1 MSPSDKICDQT
12 SGFLNQFCYNN
23 PVFPKGSGTEK
34 MDQLII
40 PRAEHSI
47 SRRMIDEEAL
57 KVLYRLHRHGF
68 LAYLV
73 GGSVRDILLGKTP
86 KDFDV
91 ATNAHPHEI
100 NTLFKNSRVIGR
112 RFRLVHVFF
121 RGGKIIEVST
131 FRSRSEFEEV
141 QTEKGDII
149 RTDSFGT
156 PAEDALRRDITVNG
170 LFYNIADFSIIDY
183 VGGMADLERQV
194 IRTIGDPDERFQ
206 QDPVR
211 MIRVIRHAARTGF
224 SIEGQTYQAI
234 FRNREEIRK
243 CSPSRLR
250 DEFLRDLKEGAARS
264 SLSLMLQTGLLFSL
278 FPGLERALGRG
289 GLSEKKSRGF
299 FLSLFDLVDQLF
311 KTGRQVTESILL
323 ALLLTP
329 FLRAV
334 TPQHPFLGKREKYI
348 YWAQSI
354 HWAIDEIL
362 TPFSFPRCAK
372 EMASQILIAQ
382 SNLRKSIKN
391 GVIPKR
397 LRMKK
402 YFKEAVLLFGI
413 EAEAKGEKVPR
424 ILQNAVSADLLPW
437 WPKKLKTRDQRLRE
451 RDVPQTGAQESGGK
465 TTLSAC
471 SNRPLAG
478 EEMRSSDSGKTGVSL
493 LHE

>member
-1 MSPSDKICDQT
+1 MP
-12 SGFLNQFCYNN
+12 
-23 PVFPKGSGTEK
+23 P
-34 MDQLII
+34 LII
-40 PRAEHSI
+40 PRAEHPI

-73 GGSVRDILLGKTP
+73 GGSVRDLLLGKTP
-86 KDFDV
+86 KDFDL

-100 NTLFKNSRVIGR
+100 SALFKNSRVIGR

-121 RGGKIIEVST
+121 KGGKIIEVST

-141 QTEKGDII
+141 QTEEGNII

-224 SIEGQTYQAI
+224 SIEGQTYQTI
-234 FRNREEIRK
+234 LRHREEIRK

-250 DEFLRDLKEGAARS
+250 DEFLRELKEGAARP
-264 SLSLMLQTGLLFSL
+264 SLHLMLQTNLLFSI
-278 FPGLERALGRG
+278 FPGLERTLGNRS
-289 GLSEKKSRGF
+289 LSEKKTQEF
-299 FLSLFDLVDQLF
+299 FLSLFDLVDQLL
-311 KTGRQVTESILL
+311 KTGRQVTEPILL
-323 ALLLTP
+323 ALFLTP

-334 TPQHPFLGKREKYI
+334 TPQHPFLGKREKYL

-354 HWAIDEIL
+354 HWAIHEIL
-362 TPFSFPRCAK
+362 TPFSFPRGAK

-382 SNLRKSIKN
+382 SNLKKSIKN
-391 GVIPKR
+391 GVLPKR

-413 EAEAKGEKVPR
+413 EAEANGEKAPH
-424 ILQNAVSADLLPW
+424 ILQNAVPPDFLPW
-437 WPKKLKTRDQRLRE
+437 WPKKLKKKDQRLSE
-451 RDVPQTGAQESGGK
+451 RSVPQSG
-465 TTLSAC
+465 T
-471 SNRPLAG
+471 
-478 EEMRSSDSGKTGVSL
+478 
-493 LHE
+493 

>member
-1 MSPSDKICDQT
+1 MS
-12 SGFLNQFCYNN
+12 
-23 PVFPKGSGTEK
+23 E
-34 MDQLII
+34 LII
-40 PRAEHSI
+40 PRAEHPI

-73 GGSVRDILLGKTP
+73 GGSVRDLLLGKTP

-100 NTLFKNSRVIGR
+100 NVLFRNSRIIGR
-112 RFRLVHVFF
+112 RFRLAHVFF
-121 RGGKIIEVST
+121 KGGKLIEVST

-141 QTEKGDII
+141 QTEEGNII

-156 PAEDALRRDITVNG
+156 PAEDAFRRDITVNG

-183 VGGMADLERQV
+183 VGGMEDLARQV
-194 IRTIGDPDERFQ
+194 IRTIGDPNERFQ

-211 MIRVIRHAARTGF
+211 MIRVIRHATRTGF

-234 FRNREEIRK
+234 LRHREEIRK

-250 DEFLRDLKEGAARS
+250 DEFLRELKEGAARP
-264 SLSLMLQTGLLFSL
+264 SLHLMLQTGLLFSL
-278 FPGLERALGRG
+278 FPGLERALGHRS
-289 GLSEKKSRGF
+289 LSEKKTREF
-299 FLSLFDLVDQLF
+299 FLGLFDLADQMI
-311 KTGRQVTESILL
+311 KTGRQVTEPILL
-323 ALLLTP
+323 ALFLTP

-334 TPQHPFLGKREKYI
+334 TLQHPFLGKREKYL

-354 HWAIDEIL
+354 HWAVHEIL
-362 TPFSFPRCAK
+362 TPFSFPRGAK
-372 EMASQILIAQ
+372 EMASQILVAQ
-382 SNLRKSIKN
+382 SNVKKSTKN

-413 EAEAKGEKVPR
+413 EAQGKGEKVPR
-424 ILQNAVSADLLPW
+424 VLRNTVPSDLLPW
-437 WPKKLKTRDQRLRE
+437 WPKEFR
-451 RDVPQTGAQESGGK
+451 
-465 TTLSAC
+465 
-471 SNRPLAG
+471 NRRKFRHK
-478 EEMRSSDSGKTGVSL
+478 EQKS
-493 LHE
+493 